1 MSCQLQQFHLKLLG
15 RPFNLSHEPKESL
28 HEDILEVSFT
38 RNRLD
43 KVSVG
48 CIRKVVHN
56 PKGGIPSILQH
67 FRFSTKEVPQRR
79 TTEAAIV
86 DFIEMKLGVWMA
98 MLELLNQII
107 ILGDVLGP
115 LHSNIMLHP
124 INLIL
129 KIVAKM

>member
-1 MSCQLQQFHLKLLG
+1 M
-15 RPFNLSHEPKESL
+15 
-28 HEDILEVSFT
+28 SFT

-98 MLELLNQII
+98 MLELLNQVI
-107 ILGDVLGP
+107 ILGDVFCSFHP
-115 LHSNIMLHP
+115 HIMLHSIKLVLQMIP
-124 INLIL
+124 
-129 KIVAKM
+129 KMKTR